1 MIEVLLR
8 YVGKETPKPLTLA
21 WGIRRAAYIPVVL
34 PAEGV
39 YPLLTVVVVDIIA
52 AHPNVMPVV
61 TTTYPRKLSLVQ
73 QSTFGAFTTAQ
84 TIGNL

>member
-8 YVGKETPKPLTLA
+8 YIGKETPKPLTLA
-21 WGIRRAAYIPVVL
+21 WGIRRAAYIPIVL

-39 YPLLTVVVVDIIA
+39 YPLLTVAVVDINA

-61 TTTYPRKLSLVQ
+61 TATCPRTLNLVQ
-73 QSTFGAFTTAQ
+73 QSTFGAFTTAE
-84 TIGNL
+84 TIGCL